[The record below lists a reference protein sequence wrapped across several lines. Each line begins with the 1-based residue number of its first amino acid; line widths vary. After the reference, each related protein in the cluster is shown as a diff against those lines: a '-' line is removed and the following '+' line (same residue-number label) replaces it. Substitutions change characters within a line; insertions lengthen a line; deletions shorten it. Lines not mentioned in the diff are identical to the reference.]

1 MTESFLLVR
10 AGGRA
15 FGLPVRGLE
24 AVADAGSIAP
34 VPAREA
40 SMVGVATFRGEMLP
54 VLSLARLLAP
64 AGAETRTVAM
74 PMAVVL
80 NASGRRLCL
89 EVDHADLV
97 VEGEPMTVPADRAV
111 PWSRSVL
118 RHDDTLV
125 PLLDLSLLG
134 ARLAEEGSL

>member
-10 AGGRA
+10 AGGRN
-15 FGLPVRGLE
+15 FGLPVGVLE

-34 VPAREA
+34 VPARET
-40 SMVGVATFRGEMLP
+40 SLVGVATFRGEMLP

-64 AGAETRTVAM
+64 AGAELPAVEM

-80 NASGRRLCL
+80 NANGQRLCL

-97 VEGEPMTVPADRAV
+97 IEGEPMTVPADRAV

-118 RHDDTLV
+118 RHDEKLV

-134 ARLAEEGSL
+134 ARLSEEGSL

>member
-1 MTESFLLVR
+1 MSESFLLVR
-10 AGGRA
+10 AGGRT

-24 AVADAGSIAP
+24 AVGDAGSVAP

-40 SMVGVATFRGEMLP
+40 SLIGIATFRGEMLP

-64 AGAETRTVAM
+64 AGVEPPTVAT

-80 NASGRRLCL
+80 NANGQRLCL

-97 VEGEPMTVPADRAV
+97 IEGDAMAVPADRAV

-118 RHDDTLV
+118 RHEDSLV

>member
-1 MTESFLLVR
+1 
-10 AGGRA
+10 
-15 FGLPVRGLE
+15 
-24 AVADAGSIAP
+24 
-34 VPAREA
+34 
-40 SMVGVATFRGEMLP
+40 MLP

-64 AGAETRTVAM
+64 AGAEARTVAM

-80 NASGRRLCL
+80 NADGQRLCL

-97 VEGEPMTVPADRAV
+97 IEGEPMTVPADRAV

-118 RHDDTLV
+118 RHDDSLI

>member
-1 MTESFLLVR
+1 MSESFLLVH

-15 FGLPVRGLE
+15 VGLPVLGLE
-24 AVADAGSIAP
+24 LVADAGSVAP

-40 SMVGVATFRGEMLP
+40 SLVGVATFRGELVP
-54 VLSLARLLAP
+54 VLSLARLLVP
-64 AGAETRTVAM
+64 GAAQLTVA

-80 NASGRRLCL
+80 NADGRRICL
-89 EVDHADLV
+89 EVDHADQV
-97 VEGEPMTVPADRAV
+97 IEGDPMAVAADRAV
-111 PWSRSVL
+111 PWSRAVL
-118 RHDDTLV
+118 RYEDALI

>member
-1 MTESFLLVR
+1 MSEAFLLVR

-15 FGLPVRGLE
+15 FGLPVKWLE
-24 AVADAGSIAP
+24 AVADAGIVAP

-40 SMVGVATFRGEMLP
+40 SLVGVATFRGEMLP
-54 VLSLARLLAP
+54 VLSLGRLLAP
-64 AGAETRTVAM
+64 AGAEPQSAAT

-80 NASGRRLCL
+80 NANGQRLCL

-97 VEGEPMTVPADRAV
+97 IEGDPMTVPADRAV

-118 RHDDTLV
+118 RHEDTLV

>member
-1 MTESFLLVR
+1 MSEAYLLVH

-15 FGLPVRGLE
+15 FGLPVQGLE
-24 AVADAGSIAP
+24 LVADAGSVAS
-34 VPAREA
+34 VPTREA
-40 SMVGVATFRGEMLP
+40 SLVGVATFRGELVP

-64 AGAETRTVAM
+64 GGAGGAAA
-74 PMAVVL
+74 PMAVVV
-80 NASGRRLCL
+80 NAAGRRICL

-97 VEGEPMTVPADRAV
+97 IEGEPMAVPADRAV
-111 PWSRSVL
+111 PWSRAVL
-118 RHDDTLV
+118 RHENALI

>member
-1 MTESFLLVR
+1 MSEAFLLVH

-24 AVADAGSIAP
+24 LVADAGSVAP

-40 SMVGVATFRGEMLP
+40 SLVGVATFRGELVP
-54 VLSLARLLAP
+54 VLSLARMLVP
-64 AGAETRTVAM
+64 GGADSAVS

-80 NASGRRLCL
+80 NAAGRRICL
-89 EVDHADLV
+89 EVDHADQV
-97 VEGEPMTVPADRAV
+97 IEGDPMAVPVDRAV
-111 PWSRSVL
+111 PWSRAVL
-118 RHDDTLV
+118 RYKDSLI

>member
-1 MTESFLLVR
+1 MSESFLLVH

-24 AVADAGSIAP
+24 LVADAGSVAP

-40 SMVGVATFRGEMLP
+40 SLVGVATFRGELVP

-64 AGAETRTVAM
+64 GGAEPAAA

-80 NASGRRLCL
+80 NADGQRICL

-97 VEGEPMTVPADRAV
+97 IEGEPMAVPVDRAV
-111 PWSRSVL
+111 PWSQAVL
-118 RHDDTLV
+118 RYEDSLV

>member
-1 MTESFLLVR
+1 MSESFLLVH

-24 AVADAGSIAP
+24 LVADAGSVAP

-40 SMVGVATFRGEMLP
+40 SLVGVATFRGELVP
-54 VLSLARLLAP
+54 VLSLARLLVPGVAEP
-64 AGAETRTVAM
+64 AAA

-80 NASGRRLCL
+80 NADGQRICL

-97 VEGEPMTVPADRAV
+97 IEGDPMAVPVDRAV
-111 PWSRSVL
+111 PWSRAVL
-118 RHDDTLV
+118 RYEGSLI

>member
-1 MTESFLLVR
+1 MKESFLLVR

-15 FGLPVRGLE
+15 FGLPVQGLE

-34 VPAREA
+34 VPARE
-40 SMVGVATFRGEMLP
+40 SSLVGVGTFRGEMLP

-64 AGAETRTVAM
+64 AGAEARTVAM

-80 NASGRRLCL
+80 NADGQRLCL

-97 VEGEPMTVPADRAV
+97 IEGEPMTVPADRAV

-118 RHDDTLV
+118 RHDDSLI